1 MLTMFYLSAHEKWV
15 NITVIINLRI
25 IQARKKKNIIQL
37 KNIGNEKLKSREVRI
52 ESKGSCYGE
61 KEQTLP
67 RQTAK
72 NIAPEVEES
81 RNFAA

>member
-1 MLTMFYLSAHEKWV
+1 MLSMFYLSAHEKRV

-25 IQARKKKNIIQL
+25 IQTRKKNITQL
-37 KNIGNEKLKSREVRI
+37 KNIENEKSKSRGVRKDS
-52 ESKGSCYGE
+52 EGSCCGE

>member
-1 MLTMFYLSAHEKWV
+1 MKKKV
-15 NITVIINLRI
+15 NIRVIINLRI
-25 IQARKKKNIIQL
+25 KQTREKNIIQL
-37 KNIGNEKLKSREVRI
+37 KNIENEKLKSRGVRKDS
-52 ESKGSCYGE
+52 EGSCCGE

-72 NIAPEVEES
+72 NIAPEIEES

>member
-1 MLTMFYLSAHEKWV
+1 MQIRE
-15 NITVIINLRI
+15 
-25 IQARKKKNIIQL
+25 KNIIQL
-37 KNIGNEKLKSREVRI
+37 KNIENEKLKSREVRI
-52 ESKGSCYGE
+52 ESKGSCYSE

>member
-1 MLTMFYLSAHEKWV
+1 MKKKV
-15 NITVIINLRI
+15 NIRVIINIRI
-25 IQARKKKNIIQL
+25 KQIREKNIIQL
-37 KNIGNEKLKSREVRI
+37 KNIENEKLKSREVRI
-52 ESKGSCYGE
+52 ESKGSCYSE

-72 NIAPEVEES
+72 NIAPEIEES

>member
-1 MLTMFYLSAHEKWV
+1 MKKKV
-15 NITVIINLRI
+15 NIRVIINLRI
-25 IQARKKKNIIQL
+25 KQTREKNIIQL
-37 KNIGNEKLKSREVRI
+37 KNIENEKSKSRGVRKDS
-52 ESKGSCYGE
+52 EGSCWGE

>member
-1 MLTMFYLSAHEKWV
+1 MLSMFYLSAHEKRV

-25 IQARKKKNIIQL
+25 IQTRKKNIIQL
-37 KNIGNEKLKSREVRI
+37 KNIENEKLKSREVRI
-52 ESKGSCYGE
+52 ESKGSCYSE

-72 NIAPEVEES
+72 NIAPEIEES

>member
-1 MLTMFYLSAHEKWV
+1 MKKKV
-15 NITVIINLRI
+15 NIRVTINLRVK
-25 IQARKKKNIIQL
+25 QTREKNIIQL
-37 KNIGNEKLKSREVRI
+37 KNIENEKLKSREVRI
-52 ESKGSCYGE
+52 ESKGSCYSE

-72 NIAPEVEES
+72 NIAPEIEES

>member
-1 MLTMFYLSAHEKWV
+1 MLSMFYLSAHEKRV

-25 IQARKKKNIIQL
+25 IQTRKKNIIQL
-37 KNIGNEKLKSREVRI
+37 KNIENEKSKSRGVRKDS
-52 ESKGSCYGE
+52 EGSCCGE

-72 NIAPEVEES
+72 NIAPEIEES